1 MVVAVSSEDP
11 VQRRRALSRIG
22 SSSHRN
28 EEWSLDG
35 LSTIARLDADAQMR
49 CVALRALAEC
59 SDRRAAETMICVL
72 NWADQPDGCVRSP
85 SEVVRWDA
93 VLGLARL
100 SERGLVPADLADAA
114 RATLLDELSHD
125 NDRHARIAAARGLR
139 CYAHESSVRGLLD
152 ALDDPDFA
160 VVRQCEES
168 LVALTG
174 VTHRCNRLAW
184 QRWFDEHGADLFAH
198 KGETPDSRR
207 PPYSNALEETAYRT
221 RLWWNW
227 LWPPAKE
234 R

>member
-11 VQRRRALSRIG
+11 AQRRRAIARISR
-22 SSSHRN
+22 SSHRN
-28 EEWSLDG
+28 EEWSIDG
-35 LSTIARLDADAQMR
+35 LSTIARLDADAQTR

-59 SDRRAAETMICVL
+59 SDRRAAEAMIDVL
-72 NWADQPDGCVRSP
+72 NWNDRPEGRVRQPP
-85 SEVVRWDA
+85 EVVRWDA
-93 VLGLARL
+93 VLGLAQL
-100 SERGLVPADLADAA
+100 SEKGCVPADLCEAA
-114 RATLLDELSHD
+114 RATLLDELRHD

-139 CYAHESSVRGLLD
+139 CYAHESGVRGLID
-152 ALDDPDFA
+152 ALDDSDFA

-174 VTHRCNRLAW
+174 ATHRCSRIAW
-184 QRWFDEHGADLFAH
+184 QRWFDEHQSELFAR

-207 PPYSNALEETAYRT
+207 PPYDNALEKSAYQA